1 MRWRTTRPGPGTSA
15 ATTSIR
21 SRSSCRACSP
31 RSRPCWPGGPSPEGS
46 MRAETSVAAKVESLA
61 AVRAFVEEA
70 CRRAGTD
77 STFAFDLKLAVDEAC
92 SNIIEHG
99 YAGRPGGSIRLACET
114 DEDAVRVTIV
124 DHGRAFSPSEL
135 PAPDVTS
142 EWEERPVGGLGW
154 HLIRQ
159 SVDEI
164 DYI

>member
-1 MRWRTTRPGPGTSA
+1 
-15 ATTSIR
+15 
-21 SRSSCRACSP
+21 
-31 RSRPCWPGGPSPEGS
+31 

-61 AVRAFVEEA
+61 AVRAFVEES

-77 STFAFDLKLAVDEAC
+77 SAFAFDLKLAVDEAC

-114 DEDAVRVTIV
+114 DGESVRITIL

-135 PAPDVTS
+135 PPADLTS
-142 EWEERPVGGLGW
+142 DWESRPVGGLGW

-164 DYI
+164 DYVPDPASGNRLTLVKRSRRPWPSA